1 MSEIQFTKEE
11 KEALVKEIQGY
22 FRDELDQNIGQ
33 FPATFLLDFFTEA
46 IGPYY
51 YNRALQD
58 AQIVLDERMDT
69 VRDALYAIEKP
80 MPFGR

>member
-1 MSEIQFTKEE
+1 MSEIQFTKAE
-11 KEALVKEIQGY
+11 KDALVTQIQGY

-33 FPATFLLDFFTEA
+33 FPATFLLDFFTET
-46 IGPYY
+46 IGPHY

-58 AQIVLDERMDT
+58 AQVVLDERMDS

-80 MPFGR
+80 SSFDR

>member
-1 MSEIQFTKEE
+1 MAEIQFTKEE
-11 KEALVKEIQGY
+11 KEAIVKMIQGY

-33 FPATFLLDFFTEA
+33 FPATFLLDFFTET

-58 AQIVLDERMDT
+58 AQVVLDERMDSI
-69 VRDALYAIEKP
+69 RDALYEIEKP
-80 MPFGR
+80 ASFGT

>member
-33 FPATFLLDFFTEA
+33 FPATFLLDFFTET

-58 AQIVLDERMDT
+58 AQTVLDERMDS

-80 MPFGR
+80 STFGR